1 MKLVIAGG
9 SGYLGRLVA
18 RYFGERGWEI
28 ITLARGE
35 LNPGGVYERV
45 ISWDGLNPGPWVQ
58 AIAGVDVWLNLAG
71 RTVNCRYSKKNRG
84 EILESRVQSTRVL
97 GNALRALRP
106 EARPRLW
113 LNSSTATIYR
123 HAEDR
128 AQDEA
133 SGELGKGFSVEIAKA
148 WEEAFFSAA
157 IEGTRMVALRSAMVF
172 GPGADGVYGAFA
184 GLARLRLGG
193 RHGSGQQFV
202 SWIHHED
209 FCRALDWIIGHEE
222 LTGPVNLAAPGPLRN
237 REFQRALRKS
247 LGVSLGVP
255 SPEWLLE
262 IGAFFKRTETELL
275 LKSRRVVP
283 GKLVESGFRFQY
295 QRVEEAFRDLATK

>member
-9 SGYLGRLVA
+9 SGYLGRIVA
-18 RYFGERGWEI
+18 RYFGERGWEVL
-28 ITLARGE
+28 TLARGGLQAAGE
-35 LNPGGVYERV
+35 YERV
-45 ISWDGLNPGPWVQ
+45 IPWDGASLGAWVQ
-58 AIAGVDVWLNLAG
+58 ALAGADVWLNLAG
-71 RTVNCRYSKKNRG
+71 RTVNCRYSAKHRR
-84 EILESRVQSTRVL
+84 EILESRVQSTRAL
-97 GNALRALRP
+97 GEALRALP
-106 EARPRLW
+106 PDARPRVW

-148 WEEAFFSAA
+148 WEEAFFAYGGA
-157 IEGTRMVALRSAMVF
+157 GPRLVALRSAMVF

-184 GLARLRLGG
+184 GLARRGLGG
-193 RHGSGQQFV
+193 RHGGGQQFV

-209 FCRALDWIIGHEE
+209 FCRALEWIIAHEE
-222 LTGPVNLAAPGPLRN
+222 LAGPVNLAAPEPRRN
-237 REFQRALRKS
+237 AEFQRELRRS
-247 LGVSLGVP
+247 LGVPVGVP

-262 IGAFFKRTETELL
+262 IGALFKRTETELL

-283 GKLVESGFRFQY
+283 GKLLHSGFAFRY
-295 QRVEEAFRDLATK
+295 PRVDEAFRNLAGA